1 MKIQIRDKAHRFTLR
16 LPTILLFGRFTAGL
30 ICRASYKYAPDAV
43 ADISPD
49 ALKAL
54 LAEMGRIRK
63 KYGRWE
69 LVEVESAD
77 GTYIKIT
84 L

>member
-1 MKIQIRDKAHRFTLR
+1 MKIRIQEKDRNFTLR
-16 LPTILLFGRFTAGL
+16 IPTALIFSRFTAKL
-30 ICRASYKYAPDAV
+30 TSRAACKYAPDAL
-43 ADISPD
+43 ANISPEHLE
-49 ALKAL
+49 ALM
-54 LAEMGRIRK
+54 AELGRIRK
-63 KYGRWE
+63 KLGRWE

>member
-1 MKIQIRDKAHRFTLR
+1 MKIQIQGGDRDFTLR
-16 LPTILLFGRFTAGL
+16 LPTLLLFSRVSAGL

-43 ADISPD
+43 ANIQPD
-49 ALKAL
+49 DLKAL
-54 LAEMGRIRK
+54 LTEMGRIRK
-63 KYGRWE
+63 KYGRWD

-77 GTYIKIT
+77 GTHIKIT

>member
-1 MKIQIRDKAHRFTLR
+1 MKIQIREKDWDFALL
-16 LPTILLFGRFTAGL
+16 LPTVLIFSRFTARL
-30 ICRASYKYAPDAV
+30 TSRAACKYAPDALKN
-43 ADISPD
+43 ISPENLE
-49 ALKAL
+49 ALMTEL
-54 LAEMGRIRK
+54 GRIRK

>member
-1 MKIQIRDKAHRFTLR
+1 MRIQIQDKEHRFTLR
-16 LPTILLFGRFTAGL
+16 LPTMLLFGRFSAGL

-43 ADISPD
+43 ENISPEH
-49 ALKAL
+49 LKAL